1 VETGLSVTAKL
12 LSLPEAAELAALRAW
27 HEGLSS
33 RDAVA
38 RYLGQAR
45 SAGQSSRGVI
55 GAIRRDIAAFARSRH
70 RDDLAKLFTGPARKG
85 PAAARA
91 VATAIEQ
98 LRSAPVPVPLIG
110 DGVDHWLEPR
120 VAAALRKA
128 GIKTLADLTL
138 RVPRRRRWWVDIDGI
153 GKAGARRIEAFFAA
167 HEDLTDRARALLV
180 TQAPSDVVPW
190 EKLVVPHEVD
200 GTVGLH
206 RAPRASCALRANN
219 DYEAVQ
225 AWLSLHEAPATQ
237 RAYRKEAERLILWAI
252 VERGVALSSLATE
265 DAVTYRAFLRQ
276 PTPRQRWVGPASPRH
291 SAEWRPFAG
300 GLSTRSRAYALSV
313 LSSMFRWL
321 IEQRYVLANPFAGIK
336 VRGAR
341 QTTLDTT
348 RSFSEGEWKLVRT
361 VAEGL
366 EWTYGWQPGAAQ
378 RLRFLIDFS
387 YSTGLRAG
395 ELVHAKL
402 GSIEV
407 DAHGD
412 TWLHV
417 VGKGSKAGKV
427 VLPGLARGVLDRD
440 LAQRGLPVTPAKWN
454 PATPLLGSLDGEG
467 GHHAQAAVGDREEVL
482 RRDGR
487 RLGGYESG
495 VGREAAPGHAA
506 LDAAH
511 ARHPCTSARR
521 RTDHRARQPAAR
533 VLVDHV
539 HVPALGRSSP
549 GQADRWGIRGACG
562 VTGRGRLK
570 RVNLHRKHKG
580 SPRAGFASACRG

>member
-206 RAPRASCALRANN
+206 RAPRASCVLRANN

-348 RSFSEGEWKLVRT
+348 RSFSEG
-361 VAEGL
+361 
-366 EWTYGWQPGAAQ
+366 
-378 RLRFLIDFS
+378 
-387 YSTGLRAG
+387 
-395 ELVHAKL
+395 
-402 GSIEV
+402 
-407 DAHGD
+407 
-412 TWLHV
+412 
-417 VGKGSKAGKV
+417 
-427 VLPGLARGVLDRD
+427 
-440 LAQRGLPVTPAKWN
+440 
-454 PATPLLGSLDGEG
+454 
-467 GHHAQAAVGDREEVL
+467 
-482 RRDGR
+482 
-487 RLGGYESG
+487 
-495 VGREAAPGHAA
+495 
-506 LDAAH
+506 
-511 ARHPCTSARR
+511 
-521 RTDHRARQPAAR
+521 
-533 VLVDHV
+533 
-539 HVPALGRSSP
+539 
-549 GQADRWGIRGACG
+549 
-562 VTGRGRLK
+562 
-570 RVNLHRKHKG
+570 
-580 SPRAGFASACRG
+580 

>member
-1 VETGLSVTAKL
+1 MKSGLSVTATS
-12 LSLPEAAELAALRAW
+12 LSLPDAAALAALRAW

-38 RYLGQAR
+38 RYLTEAR
-45 SAGQSSRGVI
+45 VAGQSSRGVI
-55 GAIRRDIAAFARSRH
+55 GAIRREIAAFAKSRH
-70 RDDLAKLFTGPARKG
+70 RDDLAKLFTGPVRKG

-91 VATAIEQ
+91 IAAAIEQ
-98 LRSAPVPVPLIG
+98 LRRAVAPVPLIG
-110 DGVDHWLEPR
+110 DGVDLWLAPR
-120 VAAALRKA
+120 VAAVLRQA

-138 RVPRRRRWWVDIDGI
+138 RVPRRRRWWVDIEGL
-153 GKAGARRIEAFFAA
+153 GAAGARQIEAFFAEHA
-167 HEDLTDRARALLV
+167 DLTDRARALLV
-180 TQAPSDVVPW
+180 TTAPSEVVPW

-200 GTVGLH
+200 GSMGLH
-206 RAPRASCALRANN
+206 RAPRASCVLRANN
-219 DYEAVQ
+219 DYAAVQ

-265 DAVTYRAFLRQ
+265 DAVAYRAFLRQ
-276 PTPRQRWVGPASPRH
+276 PSPRQRWVGPAATRT

-300 GLSTRSRAYALSV
+300 GLSSRSRAYALSV

-341 QTTLDTT
+341 QATLDTT

-366 EWTYGWQPGAAQ
+366 EWSYGWQPSAAR

-387 YSTGLRAG
+387 YCTGLRAG
-395 ELVHAKL
+395 ELVHATL

-412 TWLHV
+412 HWLHV

-427 VLPGLARGVLDRD
+427 VLPGLARGALDRH
-440 LAQRGLPVTPAKWN
+440 LAQRGLPVTPTKWN
-454 PATPLLGSLDGEG
+454 PATPLLGSLEGEAG
-467 GHHAQAAVGDREEVL
+467 ITPKRLWAIVKRFFATTADVLGDTNPALAEKL
-482 RRDGR
+482 RRATPHWMRHTHATHALQRGAELTTVRDNLRHASLSTTSTYLHSDDLR
-487 RLGGYESG
+487 RAKQIGGAFEG
-495 VGREAAPGHAA
+495 
-506 LDAAH
+506 
-511 ARHPCTSARR
+511 
-521 RTDHRARQPAAR
+521 PAA
-533 VLVDHV
+533 
-539 HVPALGRSSP
+539 
-549 GQADRWGIRGACG
+549 
-562 VTGRGRLK
+562 
-570 RVNLHRKHKG
+570 
-580 SPRAGFASACRG
+580 